1 MDQKRD
7 YSPVGNEV
15 SLVKML
21 LSVKVD
27 DLNVERPGLL
37 YNVGV
42 LSTSSNPPRCA
53 CGITAQF
60 LPHFARHNPPHWGLL
75 NSASLL
81 MHTFKNAE

>member
-37 YNVGV
+37 YNVGI
-42 LSTSSNPPRCA
+42 LSTSSNRLVVPVV
-53 CGITAQF
+53 
-60 LPHFARHNPPHWGLL
+60 
-75 NSASLL
+75 
-81 MHTFKNAE
+81 